1 MKKTNRLLFWRN
13 IFTFIVVISFTIIIV
28 NEKANTIFL
37 PKIEKKINN
46 YLTENYSEIKEEIT
60 TDKIFYNKKTY
71 TMRVSNKNNKNLYF
85 NIYYKNKKISDTYKK
100 DYLQGKSL
108 YTSIEKKLEKEINKK
123 TGKEYSITIITNLNK
138 FTPQVQKRIINENN
152 LLQLKFFNI
161 EKEIIIK
168 DWNKENIT
176 KEIND
181 VINNLKENGITPK
194 YYTITITDANDITKS
209 IKIDK
214 ITEDFTTNK
223 NKNEIISAIINNEHS
238 ELLNESKI
246 EYTFLN

>member
-1 MKKTNRLLFWRN
+1 MKKSDRLLFWRN

-37 PKIEKKINN
+37 PKIEKKMND
-46 YLTENYSEIKEEIT
+46 YLADNYSNIKEEIT
-60 TDKIFYNKKTY
+60 TGKIVYNKKTY
-71 TMRVSNKNNKNLYF
+71 TMKVANKNNKNLYF
-85 NIYYKNKKISDTYKK
+85 NIYYKNKKLSDTYKK
-100 DYLQGKSL
+100 DYFQGRTL
-108 YTSIEKKLEKEINKK
+108 YTSIEKKLEKDINEK
-123 TGKEYSITIITNLNK
+123 TDGEYSIKIVSNLNK
-138 FTPQVQKRIINENN
+138 FTPQVQKRIISENN
-152 LLQLKFFNI
+152 LLQLKFYNI

-168 DWNKENIT
+168 DWTEENISN
-176 KEIND
+176 EINNI
-181 VINNLKENGITPK
+181 INNLKENGITPK
-194 YYTITITDANDITKS
+194 YYTITITDAKDITKS

-238 ELLNESKI
+238 ALLNENKI